1 MSIFSLLFIGLQ
13 LIVLPLLSFQSR
25 SSLEET
31 EEIPSRRALYIQ
43 SIIML
48 TVIGGLAA
56 LVDWRESLKINW
68 YAVPTLK
75 SVLLAVALY
84 LMGLVVSYFNLKSS
98 PNKDEDKS
106 ALLLPAGKNEYLIW
120 LLLCF
125 TAAWSEEYIYR
136 GVLSQLFVHHGM
148 IYILAIVLSAV
159 SFAFSHFT
167 QGWLAIPVT
176 FVFALGF
183 QYLYHISGGLA
194 LPIAVHFFYNLSAE
208 GLRRWLIS
216 RSTGI

>member
-1 MSIFSLLFIGLQ
+1 VSIFSLLFIGLQ

-56 LVDWRESLKINW
+56 LVDWRESLAINW
-68 YAVPTLK
+68 FAVPTLK
-75 SVLLAVALY
+75 SVILAVALY

-98 PNKDEDKS
+98 PNKEEDKS

-159 SFAFSHFT
+159 SFSFSHFT

-183 QYLYHISGGLA
+183 QYLYHVSGGLA

-208 GLRRWLIS
+208 GLRKWLVR

>member
-1 MSIFSLLFIGLQ
+1 VSIFSLLFIGLQ

-25 SSLEET
+25 SSLEES
-31 EEIPSRRALYIQ
+31 EEIPSRRALYLQ
-43 SIIML
+43 SILML
-48 TVIGGLAA
+48 TVIGALAA
-56 LVDWRESLKINW
+56 LVDWRESLDINW
-68 YAVPTLK
+68 FAVPTFK
-75 SVLLAVALY
+75 SVLLAAALY
-84 LMGLVVSYFNLKSS
+84 LMGLVVSYLNLKSS
-98 PNKDEDKS
+98 SNKEEDKS

-125 TAAWSEEYIYR
+125 TAAWAEEYIYR

-183 QYLYHISGGLA
+183 QYLYYISGGLA

-208 GLRRWLIS
+208 GLRRWLVS

>member
-1 MSIFSLLFIGLQ
+1 VSVFSLLFIGLQ

-25 SSLEET
+25 SSLEEA
-31 EEIPSRRALYIQ
+31 EEIPSRRALYLQ

-48 TVIGGLAA
+48 SVIGGLAA
-56 LVDWRESLKINW
+56 LVDWRESLEINW
-68 YAVPTLK
+68 YAVPTFNA
-75 SVLLAVALY
+75 VLLAVALY

-98 PNKDEDKS
+98 PNKQEDKS

-183 QYLYHISGGLA
+183 QYLYQISGGLA

-208 GLRRWLIS
+208 GLRRWLIG
-216 RSTGI
+216 RSTGV

>member
-25 SSLEET
+25 TSLEEA
-31 EEIPSRRALYIQ
+31 EEIPPRRALYIQ

-56 LVDWRESLKINW
+56 LVDWRESLEIYWFK
-68 YAVPTLK
+68 VPNLK
-75 SVLLAVALY
+75 SIFIAVGLY
-84 LMGLVVSYFNLKSS
+84 MMGLIVSYFNFKSS
-98 PNKDEDKS
+98 QNNEEDKS
-106 ALLLPAGKNEYLIW
+106 AILLPAGKNEYLIW
-120 LLLCF
+120 VVLCL

-136 GVLSQLFVHHGM
+136 GVLSQLFIHHGM
-148 IYILAIVLSAV
+148 IYILAILLSAV

-183 QYLYHISGGLA
+183 QYLYQVSGSLA
-194 LPIAVHFFYNLSAE
+194 LPIAVHFLYNVSAE
-208 GLRRWLIS
+208 GVRRWLIG
-216 RSTGI
+216 RSGGI

>member
-25 SSLEET
+25 TSLEET
-31 EEIPSRRALYIQ
+31 EEIPSRRALYLQ
-43 SIIML
+43 SIVML

-56 LVDWRESLKINW
+56 LVDWRESLAIQWFRIPSLN
-68 YAVPTLK
+68 
-75 SVLLAVALY
+75 SILLAVALY
-84 LMGLVVSYFNLKSS
+84 IIGLGVSYFNFKSS
-98 PNKDEDKS
+98 QNKEEDKS
-106 ALLLPAGKNEYLIW
+106 ALLLPAGKHEYLIW

-136 GVLSQLFVHHGM
+136 GVLSQLFVQHGM
-148 IYILAIVLSAV
+148 VYLLAILLSAV

-176 FVFALGF
+176 FAFALGF
-183 QYLYHISGGLA
+183 QYLYQVSGGLT

-208 GLRRWLIS
+208 WVRRWLVS